1 MRSRGLPRN
10 GHNLSTEGQT
20 RDTQTSGRR
29 DLNPRPLEPHS
40 SALPS
45 CATARFCCKLL
56 TNYGEIARDPTM
68 KAVIRSNAFVHSSVI
83 AVFVFS
89 ICTVAAQSRRSI
101 QLNEDAFTFAA
112 ELIKKGHFIADRK
125 GAWTE
130 HRPSADEENEFI
142 RLHGFAAYAKWHL
155 GIDNRFPE
163 NTKRRYKFPY
173 GEFENVHRCGL
184 LAVKARAHQ
193 YGYAEIENAATELE
207 RTINDKS
214 RISESLR
221 LTLPGR

>member
-1 MRSRGLPRN
+1 
-10 GHNLSTEGQT
+10 
-20 RDTQTSGRR
+20 
-29 DLNPRPLEPHS
+29 
-40 SALPS
+40 
-45 CATARFCCKLL
+45 
-56 TNYGEIARDPTM
+56 M
-68 KAVIRSNAFVHSSVI
+68 KAVIRSNAFVHSSAI

-142 RLHGFAAYAKWHL
+142 RRHGFAAYAKWHL
-155 GIDNRFPE
+155 GIDRRFPE

-173 GEFENVHRCGL
+173 GDFKNVHRCGL
-184 LAVKARAHQ
+184 LAVKARARQ
-193 YGYAEIENAATELE
+193 YGYVDIENAAAELE
-207 RTINDKS
+207 RAIKK
-214 RISESLR
+214 
-221 LTLPGR
+221 GY